1 MNKITT
7 IIIIVFLILLGGVGY
22 YLYTNSVNQQT
33 TSETVFD
40 EPKDFSPFPT
50 SKYEANAS
58 SSVVNSKSTSTTE
71 KTTLSKPIFNNQKFR
86 IVTNGLTN
94 PRIDPQ
100 YINETSYKVDGKS
113 LDATT
118 DNYVTVPENTIPLGS
133 RVYIVNDKASLDVW
147 GVVGDIGPYGGI
159 SLHAAEQ
166 LGVWRNGMGLNIIP
180 YDLKYTFFEK
190 E

>member
-7 IIIIVFLILLGGVGY
+7 IIIIIFLILLGGIGY
-22 YLYTNSVNQQT
+22 YLYSNISVQQT

-40 EPKDFSPFPT
+40 EPKNFSPFPT
-50 SKYEANAS
+50 SNPEVNAS
-58 SSVVNSKSTSTTE
+58 SSVSNNKSTPAQE
-71 KTTLSKPIFNNQKFR
+71 KITPSKPIYNNQKFR

-100 YINETSYKVDGKS
+100 YKNETSYKVDGKS

-190 E
+190 